1 MNVPLITDKQSD
13 TSRTIPLIFLIEDDF
28 DLAEYV
34 IASLSENYQT
44 EKVYSGENAVSL
56 ITKLQPDLVIS
67 DVMLPVTD
75 GLTICKLLKSN
86 IETCHIPII
95 LLTAK
100 ASEENVIQGY
110 ETGADIY
117 MAKPFNIKI
126 LETQASMLIESRR
139 KLREM
144 FSKQVL
150 LQPKDVT
157 ITSLDEKFLKRL
169 IDVAEE
175 NIADPDFDVSKLVET
190 MNMSHTAIL
199 RKFKALTD
207 QSLVEFI
214 KSFRLKKAALIFQKE
229 KLPISEVSYMV
240 GFSDPKYFSKCFVK
254 EIGKTPSDY
263 ILEFHKSKGTAKAE

>member
-150 LQPKDVT
+150 LQPNDVT